1 MIFGRNRPEGAP
13 IRVDVRVHG
22 VLGARY
28 VSVHDQAETPA
39 GATVRDLVE
48 RLRAEGKL
56 DEETYRVVAGVRP
69 PLTLL
74 INGENVSRRGRD
86 KTVLRDGDAVSIF
99 TPVTGG

>member
-1 MIFGRNRPEGAP
+1 VIFGRKKPDGPP

-28 VSVHDQAETPA
+28 VSVHDEAQVPA
-39 GATVRDLVE
+39 GTTVRDLVE
-48 RLRAEGKL
+48 RLHAEGKL
-56 DEETYRVVAGVRP
+56 DDETFQVVAGVRP

-74 INGENVSRRGRD
+74 INGENVSRRGRE
-86 KTVLRDGDAVSIF
+86 KTDLRDGDAVSIF

>member
-1 MIFGRNRPEGAP
+1 MIFGRSKPEGP
-13 IRVDVRVHG
+13 PVRVEVRIHG

-28 VSVHDQAETPA
+28 LAVHDQAEAPA
-39 GATVRDLVE
+39 GVTVRDLVE